1 MFRSRSARSGLSGGT
16 ENFDLLI
23 HGTAAGYRA
32 DVRDPE
38 SGREAHADFTKPFA
52 EVDPAGVFAAG
63 SACRDLRSLGP
74 EARDLALRA
83 GRALFESIFAGE
95 VLVSWRIRLYEAE
108 SAGKALRL
116 RLHLNSPE
124 LWDWPWELLD
134 DPLLG
139 FLASRPAT
147 PVVRYVEMPDLL
159 RPLRVRPPIRVLAVS
174 ACPAGFSPL
183 EVREELGDLE
193 SALLEL
199 REAGRVELQRLEGAT
214 REALRRKLQETGFHV
229 LHFIGHGALDTDRGG
244 GVVLLEREDGG
255 PEPLGGQELS
265 VLLQTNPQLRLVI
278 LNACHGAR
286 GSAADPFAGLA
297 QSLIQGRLPAVVA
310 MRSAVTDRAAIAFSR
325 NFYASLSRREPVDR
339 AVSQARHAMFEQD
352 SAEWA
357 SPVLAMRSP
366 DGRLFTLFWWEILQD
381 EAMRL
386 ASVWRR
392 GLAALVILFVLFV
405 SLRPLARRWIDL
417 NLAFA
422 LLNPA
427 ECPSPPGLPIA
438 FVKVEPG
445 LPLRPFCIGRF
456 EVTQGLWRKVMGR
469 VGSRRHGDA
478 LPVVRI
484 SWNGAASFL
493 GELNRRQP
501 GGVFRLPT
509 EAEWDLAERAGKT
522 ELSVASAKT
531 ANCANSEEDDGY
543 QQIAPAGSF
552 QPNAWGLYDMVG
564 NVSEWV
570 SDGDATGKQRV
581 RRGGSFNIVLRNCA
595 AYRFSAKPDIR
606 YGDTGFRVVREPVRP
621 SR

>member
-1 MFRSRSARSGLSGGT
+1 MFRSRRARSGLSGGT

-38 SGREAHADFTKPFA
+38 SGREAHADFTRPFA

-83 GRALFESIFAGE
+83 GRALFESIFIGE
-95 VLVSWRIRLYEAE
+95 VLVSWRFRLREAE
-108 SAGKALRL
+108 SAGRALRL
-116 RLHLNSPE
+116 RLHLNAPE

-147 PVVRYVEMPDLL
+147 PVVRYVEMSDVL

-174 ACPAGFSPL
+174 ACPTGFSPL
-183 EVREELGDLE
+183 DVRGELDDLQ

-229 LHFIGHGALDTDRGG
+229 LHFIGHGTFDESRGG
-244 GVVLLEREDGG
+244 GMILLEREDGG

-265 VLLQTNPQLRLVI
+265 VLLQADPQLRLVI

-286 GSAADPFAGLA
+286 GSAADPFAGLV

-325 NFYASLSRREPVDR
+325 SFYASLSSREPVDR
-339 AVSQARHAMFEQD
+339 AVSQARHAMFEPH
-352 SAEWA
+352 SVEWA

-366 DGRLFTLFWWEILQD
+366 DGRLFALFWWEILKD

-392 GLAALVILFVLFV
+392 GLAALVLLAVLGV
-405 SLRPLARRWIDL
+405 VLRPLGRRWIDL

-438 FVKVEPG
+438 FVKVAPPP
-445 LPLRPFCIGRF
+445 PLRPFCIGRF
-456 EVTQGLWRKVMGR
+456 EVTQRLWRKVMGR

-493 GELNRRQP
+493 GELNRREP

-509 EAEWDLAERAGKT
+509 EAEWDVAARAGKT
-522 ELSVASAKT
+522 DLPVASAKI
-531 ANCANSEEDDGY
+531 ANCANQEEDDGY

-570 SDGDATGKQRV
+570 SDAAGGLRI

-595 AYRFSAKPDIR
+595 AYRSSAQPDSR
-606 YGDTGFRVVREPVRP
+606 YGDTGFRIVREPVRP
-621 SR
+621 AR